1 MSNNRYKVLMVE
13 DEANICNIVR
23 AVLAM
28 NDYQAFEAHNVKEG
42 KMMFFSYSPDLIL
55 LDLGLPDGDGIELIK
70 MIREEYSTPIIV
82 LSARTDEKDIVLALD
97 AGANDYITKPFGTGE
112 LLARVRATIRSSYQ
126 YGANTSESGRKFCLD
141 DLEINY
147 EEREV
152 TVAGN
157 PVKLTQTE
165 YISWFF
171 FR

>member
-23 AVLAM
+23 AVLTM
-28 NDYQAFEAHNVKEG
+28 NDYQAFEAHNAKEG

-112 LLARVRATIRSSYQ
+112 LLARVRATLRSSHQ
-126 YGANTSESGRKFCLD
+126 YGAN
-141 DLEINY
+141 LEENSVWMI
-147 EEREV
+147 
-152 TVAGN
+152 
-157 PVKLTQTE
+157 
-165 YISWFF
+165 
-171 FR
+171 